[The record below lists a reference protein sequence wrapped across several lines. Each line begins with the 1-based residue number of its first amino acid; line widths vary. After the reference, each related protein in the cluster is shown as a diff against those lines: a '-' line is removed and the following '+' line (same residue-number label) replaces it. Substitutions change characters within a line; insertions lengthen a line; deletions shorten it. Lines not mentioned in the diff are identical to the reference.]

1 MSSCSLSMPFT
12 AQSTLSYNFLKSF
25 YQLKIGP
32 LSPLIFFGTSF
43 VPLEIKLTFQ
53 MVIQFVNKYSS
64 EYLLHKRL
72 ACCWPKVGGNIPVLS
87 VFRNKYNKDSSACGD
102 PSLCLNDFDFHVKMY
117 MYLSSTLAVDP
128 VLRSSCCCC
137 FSQIFSG
144 YSGVFFFFCF
154 FRCVTY

>member
-12 AQSTLSYNFLKSF
+12 AHSALTCNSLKSF

-43 VPLEIKLTFQ
+43 VHLEINLTFQ

-72 ACCWPKVGGNIPVLS
+72 ACCWPKVGGIILVLS
-87 VFRNKYNKDSSACGD
+87 VFRNKYNKYSSACGD
-102 PSLCLNDFDFHVKMY
+102 PALYLNDFDFHVKM
-117 MYLSSTLAVDP
+117 
-128 VLRSSCCCC
+128 
-137 FSQIFSG
+137 
-144 YSGVFFFFCF
+144 
-154 FRCVTY
+154 